1 MESTPTEAAS
11 GRITVIGSYI
21 VALVMDVDRIPLEG
35 ETVVGRN
42 YHTTHGGKGSN
53 MAAAAA
59 RLGANV
65 RFLGKIGRDDFGQGF
80 LRLLERE
87 RVRADGVLVSE
98 RLPTATG
105 FILFSSRGTN
115 LIVIDPA
122 ACGDFRCEDVE
133 AHAAF
138 IDDAEVVLSPLEIPL
153 ATALTGARLAA
164 ARGKK
169 AVLNPAPACDLRG
182 ADLRCL
188 HALTPN
194 ENEARVC
201 LGLPPDDAINDQ
213 ESARRLLE
221 LGPKHVIMTLG
232 ERGVLWAS
240 QDGTLTRVPALP
252 VDVVDTTGAGDAFN
266 AGLAVG
272 LAEGKS
278 MLQSIAIGVT
288 AASLSTQK
296 RETIESYPYRD
307 AVDARVREVSGRVSS

>member
-1 MESTPTEAAS
+1 
-11 GRITVIGSYI
+11 
-21 VALVMDVDRIPLEG
+21 
-35 ETVVGRN
+35 
-42 YHTTHGGKGSN
+42 
-53 MAAAAA
+53 
-59 RLGANV
+59 
-65 RFLGKIGRDDFGQGF
+65 
-80 LRLLERE
+80 
-87 RVRADGVLVSE
+87 
-98 RLPTATG
+98 
-105 FILFSSRGTN
+105 
-115 LIVIDPA
+115 
-122 ACGDFRCEDVE
+122 
-133 AHAAF
+133 
-138 IDDAEVVLSPLEIPL
+138 
-153 ATALTGARLAA
+153 
-164 ARGKK
+164 
-169 AVLNPAPACDLRG
+169 
-182 ADLRCL
+182 
-188 HALTPN
+188 
-194 ENEARVC
+194 VC

-307 AVDARVREVSGRVSS
+307 AVDARVSEVSGRVSS